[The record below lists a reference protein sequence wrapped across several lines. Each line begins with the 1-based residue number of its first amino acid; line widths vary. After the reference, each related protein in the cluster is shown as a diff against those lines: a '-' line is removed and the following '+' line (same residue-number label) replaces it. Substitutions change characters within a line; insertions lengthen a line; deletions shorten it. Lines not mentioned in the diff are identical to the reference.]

1 MNYFQF
7 KFEVNPFI
15 IHRLVIMANS
25 GNFDNDVIAAAI
37 LNFSKSVRTLIK
49 GI

>member
-25 GNFDNDVIAAAI
+25 INFGNDVIVAAI
-37 LNFSKSVRTLIK
+37 LNNQNSVWTSIE
-49 GI
+49 GV